1 MHIHLGILHAVGVF
15 ASVVVIGFFWR
26 VVAAHNANNS
36 VGQAMSFI
44 Y

>member
-1 MHIHLGILHAVGVF
+1 MHMHVGILHALGVF
-15 ASVVVIGFFWR
+15 LSVIVIGFFWR
-26 VVAAHNANNS
+26 LVAAHNAGNS

>member
-1 MHIHLGILHAVGVF
+1 MHVHLGILHGAVIF
-15 ASVVVIGFFWR
+15 ASVVVFGFFWR
-26 VVAAHNANNS
+26 LLAAHNADNS

>member
-1 MHIHLGILHAVGVF
+1 MHIHLGILHGAIIF
-15 ASVVVIGFFWR
+15 ASVIIYGFFWR
-26 VVAAHNANNS
+26 LIAGHNSDNS